1 MKTLKTNKLNCY
13 VTWINVNIPPKDY
26 NDAEEMKVLVSD
38 IRPLLKEEI
47 SEFVELQDKITEM
60 QKDFAI
66 GKIKRIEADNKLN
79 DLNMESR
86 KLELSI
92 GQEEVELKFD
102 DQWATVFVNFFNR
115 VGRGW
120 FNDAERYFSFEKQI
134 NAMNK
139 QSKN

>member
-26 NDAEEMKVLVSD
+26 NDAEEMKVLINDV
-38 IRPLLKEEI
+38 RPLFREEI
-47 SEFVELQDKITEM
+47 PEFVDLQDKITDM

-66 GKIKRIEADNKLN
+66 GKIKRIDADRKLN
-79 DLNMESR
+79 DLNTESR
-86 KLELSI
+86 KLELAI
-92 GQEEVELKFD
+92 GQDEVELKFD
-102 DQWATVFVNFFNR
+102 DQWATTLINFFNR
-115 VGRGW
+115 VGRTW
-120 FNDAERYFSFEKQI
+120 FNDAERYFKFEEQI

>member
-1 MKTLKTNKLNCY
+1 MKILKTNKLNCY
-13 VTWINVNIPPKDY
+13 VTWINVNITPKDY

-47 SEFVELQDKITEM
+47 PEFVELQDKITDM
-60 QKDFAI
+60 QKDFAT
-66 GKIKRIEADNKLN
+66 GKIKRIEADRKLN
-79 DLNMESR
+79 DLNTESR

-92 GQEEVELKFD
+92 GQDEVELQFD
-102 DQWATVFVNFFNR
+102 DQWATVLMNYFNR
-115 VGRGW
+115 VGRTW
-120 FNDAERYFSFEKQI
+120 FNDAERYFNCEKQI